1 MSIEKS
7 ILIGC
12 DDNAVLLHI
21 QMCVEKI
28 KSYDLNVISI
38 TKESS
43 LLSVSKS
50 VEPAMIIICFCNNYK
65 LLRELTSLSNVKRIP
80 LLCFNKYI
88 DSKALAECSNGIIF
102 SYEFNHILKYGYVNS
117 AITSVISLME
127 SKPQDF
133 NNQEVFYD
141 DISLV
146 KHQSISRYIL
156 ELDQKK
162 EILLKV
168 KNRIKLLY
176 SNVKIDVRM
185 ELHSIVNTINSVT
198 SDKTIWE
205 YFKLYFDEINP
216 GFLLKLSQKHPELT
230 IVDLK
235 YCCYFKM
242 NMSNNDICKLLGINQ
257 ESVRTHKY
265 RLKKKMVIPKDE
277 NLHNYVLNMMK

>member
-12 DDNAVLLHI
+12 DDNVVLSHI

-28 KSYDLNVISI
+28 KRDNLNVISI
-38 TKESS
+38 TNESS
-43 LLSVSKS
+43 FLSVSKS
-50 VEPAMIIICFCNNYK
+50 IEPAIIILSFCNNYK
-65 LLRELTSLSNVKRIP
+65 LVRELTSLSNVKRIP

-88 DSKALAECSNGIIF
+88 DSKALTECSNGIIF

-127 SKPQDF
+127 SKPLNF
-133 NNQEVFYD
+133 NNQKVFYD

-146 KHQSISRYIL
+146 KDQNRSKYIL
-156 ELDQKK
+156 ELDQKT
-162 EILLKV
+162 ELLLKV
-168 KNRIKLLY
+168 KSRIKLLY
-176 SNVKIDVRM
+176 SDVKIDVRM
-185 ELHSIVNTINSVT
+185 ELHSIVNTINSVIL
-198 SDKTIWE
+198 DKTIWE
-205 YFKLYFDEINP
+205 YFTLYFDEINP
-216 GFLLKLSQKHPELT
+216 GFLSNLSQKHPELT
-230 IVDLK
+230 TVDLK

-265 RLKKKMVIPKDE
+265 RLKKKMVIPKEED
-277 NLHNYVLNMMK
+277 LQNYVLTMMQ